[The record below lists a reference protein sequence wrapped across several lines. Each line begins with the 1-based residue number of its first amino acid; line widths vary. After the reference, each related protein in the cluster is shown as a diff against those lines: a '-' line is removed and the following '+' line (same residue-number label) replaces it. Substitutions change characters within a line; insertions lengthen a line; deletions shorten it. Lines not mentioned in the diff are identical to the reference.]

1 MFQDVEVISS
11 YTRAQAIADGVLVDV
26 STTAKEAGFRYPVA
40 ITATAFNSY
49 VVPDI
54 LAANYGNCVEGRLW
68 DTLSMLR
75 YAIAK
80 ESGSTILFSV
90 LFAMGKQTGRGCYQ
104 KEVQL
109 KAICSPGDTMDP
121 TITILLPKED

>member
-49 VVPDI
+49 VVPDG
-54 LAANYGNCVEGRLW
+54 LAASYGNSVEGRLW

-80 ESGSTILFSV
+80 ESGPSILFSV
-90 LFAMGKQTGRGCYQ
+90 LFSMGKQTGRGCYQ

-109 KAICSPGDTMDP
+109 KAICGPGDTMDP
-121 TITILLPKED
+121 VITIMLPEED